1 MNKLN
6 EYYNELTMKAAPEDM
21 AKRVIGADTAEKP
34 KRMAFRKPAV
44 IAAAAAVLMVG
55 GVTAGAATGLFNF
68 NEVFHSVNAESEEL
82 GEKLLGEASNIRST
96 ISDDDYVVELK
107 GVTGS
112 PSSLLANI
120 EISRADGKP
129 ISGLNN
135 TYIYLESVTLE
146 NDDSFSGGSYFSNIN
161 EQGNICI
168 DWEHRLGYEKL
179 LAGELLMDG
188 TVSLSGNVDLQDGG
202 EAKTLDWTMEFDY
215 TPTEESLRTVKAADV
230 SENCMLNVY
239 ADLEETAH
247 ADCELDVNAITL
259 TSTFGVLD
267 AKLLNGDSVEYGLD
281 NTNDVRLIKND
292 GSEIMVWLF
301 GYSGRVD
308 GGIDFTMEYYADG
321 SYINTL
327 AVDVSEIKA
336 ISINGTVYELS

>member
-6 EYYNELTMKAAPEDM
+6 DYYNKLTMSATPEDM
-21 AKRVIGADTAEKP
+21 AQRVISADIAEKP

-82 GEKLLGEASNIRST
+82 GEKLLGEASNIKTT
-96 ISDDDYVVELK
+96 ISDDDYVVALK

-112 PSSLLANI
+112 PASLLANI

-129 ISGLNN
+129 ISGLKN
-135 TYIYLESVTLE
+135 TFVHVESITLE
-146 NDDSFSGGSYFSNIN
+146 NSDSFSGGGYNYGVN
-161 EQGNICI
+161 EQGVLSI
-168 DWEHRLGYEKL
+168 DWEHRLGYDKL
-179 LAGELLMDG
+179 LAGELLTDG

-202 EAKTLDWTMEFDY
+202 ETKTLDWTLEFDY

-230 SENCMLNVY
+230 SENCTLNVY
-239 ADLEETAH
+239 GNLDETEF

-292 GSEIMVWLF
+292 GSEIVACIQ
-301 GYSGRVD
+301 GYRGNID
-308 GGIDFTMEYYADG
+308 GDIDFTMSYYADG

>member
-6 EYYNELTMKAAPEDM
+6 NYYNKLTMSATPEDM
-21 AKRVIGADTAEKP
+21 AQRVISADTAEKP

-82 GEKLLGEASNIRST
+82 GEKLLGEASNIKTT
-96 ISDDDYVVELK
+96 ISDDDYVVALK

-112 PSSLLANI
+112 PASLLANI

-146 NDDSFSGGSYFSNIN
+146 NDDSFSGGSYFSTIN

-179 LAGELLMDG
+179 LAGELLTDG

-202 EAKTLDWTMEFDY
+202 ETKTLDWTLEFDY

-230 SENCMLNVY
+230 SENCTLNVY
-239 ADLEETAH
+239 GNLDETEF

-292 GSEIMVWLF
+292 GYEIVACIH
-301 GYSGRVD
+301 GYRGNID
-308 GGIDFTMEYYADG
+308 GDIDFTMSYYADG

>member
-1 MNKLN
+1 MSA
-6 EYYNELTMKAAPEDM
+6 TPEDM
-21 AKRVIGADTAEKP
+21 AQRVISADTAEKP

-44 IAAAAAVLMVG
+44 IAAAAAVLMIG

-82 GEKLLGEASNIRST
+82 GEKLLGEASNIKTT
-96 ISDDDYVVELK
+96 ISDDDYVVALK

-129 ISGLNN
+129 ISGLKN
-135 TYIYLESVTLE
+135 TFVHVESITLE
-146 NDDSFSGGSYFSNIN
+146 NSDSFSGGGYNYGVN
-161 EQGNICI
+161 EQGVLSI
-168 DWEHRLGYEKL
+168 DWEHRLGYDKL
-179 LAGELLMDG
+179 LAGELLTDG

-202 EAKTLDWTMEFDY
+202 ETKTLDWTMEFDY

-230 SENCMLNVY
+230 SENCKLNVY
-239 ADLEETAH
+239 GNLEETEF

-292 GSEIMVWLF
+292 GSEIVACIQ
-301 GYSGRVD
+301 GYRGNID
-308 GGIDFTMEYYADG
+308 GDIDFTMSYYADG

>member
-6 EYYNELTMKAAPEDM
+6 EYYNELTMKATPEDM
-21 AKRVIGADTAEKP
+21 TQRVISADTAEKP

-112 PSSLLANI
+112 PTSLLANI
-120 EISRADGKP
+120 EISRADGQP
-129 ISGLNN
+129 INDMKN
-135 TYIYLESVTLE
+135 VYFDVEDITFE
-146 NDDSFSGGSYFSNIN
+146 NADSFSGGGYFISIN
-161 EQGNICI
+161 DQGNICI
-168 DWEHRLGYEKL
+168 EWEHRLDNDKL
-179 LAGELLMDG
+179 IAGELLMDG
-188 TVSLSGNVDLQDGG
+188 TVSLGGSVELEDGS
-202 EAKTLDWTMEFDY
+202 ETKTLDWTLEFDY
-215 TPTEESLRTVKAADV
+215 TPSEESLRTVKAADV
-230 SENCMLNVY
+230 SENCKLNVY

-259 TSTFGVLD
+259 TSTFGILNG
-267 AKLLNGDSVEYGLD
+267 KMLNGDSVEYGLD

-292 GSEIMVWLF
+292 GSEIRAWLF

-308 GGIDFTMEYYADG
+308 GGIDFTMEYYADENCVE
-321 SYINTL
+321 SL
-327 AVDVSEIKA
+327 AIDVTEIKA
-336 ISINGTVYELS
+336 VSINGTVYEIS